1 MPQTQL
7 FSFQSQILLNAR
19 SMIRFDSMESTDPEV
34 PFCKRDGI
42 PDKSRGL
49 SGLESLNNCPSMK
62 SQLLLLLYFFSSQRH
77 SLTMVHY
84 MGHCDRKFFI
94 SSNLTDRWL
103 EAIWF
108 NSKVRLI
115 KNYCL
120 NSSNDNL
127 KHFLLPIPCAH
138 FCFCPQMAW
147 LGFFHYK
154 FFLPPHAATG
164 NQTHGRVAPPQE
176 TF

>member
-1 MPQTQL
+1 MEISWWSLNLILSQVSGKIVLLIDMIKLQKFCTNVTLWPLSMPQTQL

-42 PDKSRGL
+42 PDKSRRL

-62 SQLLLLLYFFSSQRH
+62 SQLLLLLLYCFSSQRH

-94 SSNLTDRWL
+94 SSNLTDRL
-103 EAIWF
+103 IGGNF
-108 NSKVRLI
+108 IQLKSKV
-115 KNYCL
+115 
-120 NSSNDNL
+120 D
-127 KHFLLPIPCAH
+127 
-138 FCFCPQMAW
+138 
-147 LGFFHYK
+147 
-154 FFLPPHAATG
+154 
-164 NQTHGRVAPPQE
+164 
-176 TF
+176 